1 MDKNDE
7 SFSTILAC
15 FDSLQRRQ
23 IMEEKK
29 RKGSLKINIGLN
41 KTNPKK
47 SWLRKL
53 IFWKV

>member
-1 MDKNDE
+1 MD
-7 SFSTILAC
+7 
-15 FDSLQRRQ
+15 
-23 IMEEKK
+23 EKK